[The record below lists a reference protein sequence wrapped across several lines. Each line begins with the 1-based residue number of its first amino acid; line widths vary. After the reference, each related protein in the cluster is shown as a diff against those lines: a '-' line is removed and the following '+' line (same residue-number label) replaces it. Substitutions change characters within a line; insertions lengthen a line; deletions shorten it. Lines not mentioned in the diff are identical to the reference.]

1 MYKDL
6 APTRLK
12 FYNWKTKQ
20 DGHGELLGI
29 KLLNSGNIVLVY
41 NTYSYVIYKCT
52 YISFLFTFIFQLKYT
67 KNLMSH
73 DTKVPLKTFFTK
85 NILLQAPFPSVIGES
100 ILNHCV
106 SIHSTV
112 KAHVHGGLC
121 SSHWAR

>member
-73 DTKVPLKTFFTK
+73 DTKVPLNIFHEEYFITGTFSQCYWGKYSKSLCLYTQHSESPRPRWPLLFT
-85 NILLQAPFPSVIGES
+85 LG
-100 ILNHCV
+100 
-106 SIHSTV
+106 
-112 KAHVHGGLC
+112 
-121 SSHWAR
+121 